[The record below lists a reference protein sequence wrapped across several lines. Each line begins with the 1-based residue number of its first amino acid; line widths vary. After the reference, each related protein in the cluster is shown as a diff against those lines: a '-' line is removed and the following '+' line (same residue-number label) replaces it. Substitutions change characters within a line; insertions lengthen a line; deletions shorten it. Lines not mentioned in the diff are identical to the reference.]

1 MFLDRALSVLLLL
14 TVFSAQTAL
23 TAQVVHT
30 VIMPLLD
37 LAFLARTSQ
46 ATANP
51 ALPLHVS
58 IALTPISCQDPL
70 ANCVLRGVLP
80 ASTERHAKIASL
92 DTSSRAQCAPFAIH
106 Y

>member
-14 TVFSAQTAL
+14 TVISAQTAL

-70 ANCVLRGVLP
+70 ANCVLRVVLP
-80 ASTERHAKIASL
+80 VSTERHAKL
-92 DTSSRAQCAPFAIH
+92 V
-106 Y
+106 